1 MRLRDKVAI
10 VTGGARGMGSAE
22 SIMFAN
28 EGAKVVIAD
37 IRREMGEDVAHK
49 IRKNGGTAEFIWL
62 DVTSEE
68 QWKSLLVQTISLYGK
83 LDILVNNAG
92 ITGHDSVISTSE
104 EQWDQ
109 IMDVNAKGIF
119 FGCKHSIP
127 YMIKNGKGSIINIS
141 SQMGLVGSAI
151 GSPAYNASKG
161 AVTIFTKSAALR
173 HAKDN
178 IRINSVHPGP
188 IDTPMLKESSLK
200 RSDKSK
206 TVLDP
211 TPMGR
216 QGTPDEVAFGVLFLA
231 SDESSYVTGSELVID
246 GGYLAE

>member
-1 MRLRDKVAI
+1 MRLREKVAI
-10 VTGGARGMGSAE
+10 ITGGARGMGSAE

-28 EGAKVVIAD
+28 EGAKVVVAD
-37 IRREMGEDVAHK
+37 IRQELGEIIAHEITK
-49 IRKNGGTAEFIWL
+49 KGGTAEFIQL
-62 DVTSEE
+62 DVTNED
-68 QWKSLLVQTISLYGK
+68 QWQSLLTQTINLYGK

-92 ITGHDSVISTSE
+92 ITGHGSVLSTSE
-104 EQWDQ
+104 QEWDQ
-109 IMDVNAKGIF
+109 ILDVNAKGIF

-127 YMIKNGKGSIINIS
+127 YMIKNGRGSIVNIS
-141 SQMGLVGSAI
+141 SEMGLVGSAM
-151 GSPAYNASKG
+151 GSPAYSASKG
-161 AVTIFTKSAALR
+161 AVTIFTKSAAIR

-188 IDTPMLKESSLK
+188 IDTPMLNESSLM
-200 RSDKSK
+200 RSGKSK

-216 QGTPDEVAFGVLFLA
+216 RGTPDEVAFGVLFLA

>member
-10 VTGGARGMGSAE
+10 ITGGARGMGSAE
-22 SIMFAN
+22 SIMFAA

-37 IRREMGEDVAHK
+37 IRKELGETVAHE
-49 IRKNGGTAEFIWL
+49 ITRNGGTAEFIQL
-62 DVTSEE
+62 DVKKED
-68 QWKSLLVQTISLYGK
+68 QWQSLLARTINLYGK

-92 ITGHDSVISTSE
+92 ITGHGSVLSTSE
-104 EQWDQ
+104 QEWDQ
-109 IMDVNAKGIF
+109 ILDVNAKGIF

-127 YMIKNGKGSIINIS
+127 YMQVNGKGSIINIS
-141 SQMGLVGSAI
+141 SQMGLVGSTG

-188 IDTPMLKESSLK
+188 IDTPMLRESNTEPSQK
-200 RSDKSK
+200 IEP
-206 TVLDP
+206 VLTL
-211 TPMGR
+211 TPMAR
-216 QGTPDEVAFGVLFLA
+216 RGTPNEVAYGVLFLA
-231 SDESSYVTGSELVID
+231 SDEASFITGASLVID
-246 GGYLAE
+246 GGYLAQ